1 MLRGLPPERVKAM
14 RWPGA
19 IMVEGGIMA
28 NVTGTSLGDFIHR
41 AGDGRSGGGNPVTGV
56 TAGAD
61 TISGA
66 EGNDLIYGDDGNDT
80 ISGGSGDDILHGG
93 QGTDALTGGVG
104 YDIFRFEAAS
114 EVTGLTE
121 TFDGGADHDRLDFGS
136 AFGVINLSLATI
148 VNIEEL
154 NVSGAGNNTITL
166 TAAQLGGFSTI
177 TAGFGQDVLVL
188 SAAGTADL
196 TGASIVNID
205 EIRGSAG
212 NDVIGLAGVA
222 NGQTVNGV
230 AGNDV
235 IIGGNGADILNGG
248 DGADGVAGGA
258 GNDVVYGGQGTD
270 TLTGGVGYD
279 VFRFASLSEISGLA
293 ESLDGG
299 LDDDRL
305 DFATGSLSGAVTLSL
320 ATLAGIEE
328 LDLAGG
334 GNTVTLTGAQLGA
347 FSTIVAGFGPDIL
360 VLSASGTADL
370 TGASIVNID
379 EIRGSAGNDVI
390 TLTSV
395 ANGQA
400 VNGIAGNDVISGSS
414 GADVLNGG
422 DGIDT
427 LWGSIGN
434 DILYGGQGADTLN
447 GGLGYDVFR
456 FGSLSEISGLAEK
469 LDGGV
474 DDDRIDFATGNL
486 SGSVNLSLA
495 TLTSIDALDFAGSG
509 NTITLTAAQLGAF
522 STFVA
527 GFAPDTLILSAA
539 GTADLTG
546 ASITGVDEIRGSAG
560 NDVITLAGV
569 ATGQTVNGAGG
580 NDTLIGGA
588 GADVLDGGAGKDLL
602 TGGGGADRFVLSV
615 IGDSP
620 ATANRDVITG
630 LSQIEGDRID
640 LSRIDASTAIV
651 GDQAFAF
658 IGTGL
663 YTGVAGQLRYSN
675 VGSTTV
681 VAGDVN
687 GDQVSD
693 FHIEIS
699 GALALGAIDFVL

>member
-1 MLRGLPPERVKAM
+1 
-14 RWPGA
+14 
-19 IMVEGGIMA
+19 MA

-80 ISGGSGDDILHGG
+80 ISGGSGDDILYGG
-93 QGTDALTGGVG
+93 QGTDGLTGGVG

-114 EVTGLTE
+114 EITGLVE
-121 TFDGGADHDRLDFGS
+121 SLDGGADHDRLDFGS
-136 AFGVINLSLATI
+136 AFGTINLSLATI
-148 VNIEEL
+148 ANIEEL

-177 TAGFGQDVLVL
+177 TAGFGQDALVL

-196 TGASIVNID
+196 TGASIANID

-222 NGQTVNGV
+222 NGQTVNGI
-230 AGNDV
+230 AGNDT
-235 IIGGNGADILNGG
+235 IIGGNGADVLNGG
-248 DGADGVAGGA
+248 DGADGVSGGA

-270 TLTGGVGYD
+270 SLTGDVGYD

-305 DFATGSLSGAVTLSL
+305 DFATSNLSGAVTLSL
-320 ATLAGIEE
+320 ATLTSIEA
-328 LDLAGG
+328 LDLAGS
-334 GNTVTLTGAQLGA
+334 GNTVTLTAAQLGA
-347 FSTIVAGFGPDIL
+347 FSTIGSGFGPDIL
-360 VLSASGTADL
+360 ILSAAGTADL
-370 TGASIVNID
+370 TGAVIGGID

-390 TLTSV
+390 TLTTV
-395 ANGQA
+395 AAGQT
-400 VNGIAGNDVISGSS
+400 VNGVAGNDVIAGSS
-414 GADVLNGG
+414 GADVINGG
-422 DGIDT
+422 DGTDT
-427 LWGSIGN
+427 IWGSIGN
-434 DILYGGQGADTLN
+434 DVVYGGQSADTLN
-447 GGLGYDVFR
+447 GGLGYDIFR
-456 FGSLSEISGLAEK
+456 FGSLTEISGLAEK

-474 DDDRIDFATGNL
+474 DDDRLDFATGNL
-486 SGSVNLSLA
+486 SGTVNLSLA
-495 TLTSIDALDFAGSG
+495 TLTSVEELALAGSG
-509 NTITLTAAQLGAF
+509 NTVTLTAAQLGAF
-522 STFVA
+522 VTIGS
-527 GFAPDTLILSAA
+527 GFGPDILILSAA
-539 GTADLTG
+539 GTADLAG
-546 ASITGVDEIRGSAG
+546 ASISGIDEIRGSAG

-569 ATGQTVNGAGG
+569 ATGQTVNGAAGSDTITGG
-580 NDTLIGGA
+580 T
-588 GADVLDGGAGKDLL
+588 GADVLDGGAGRDLL

-620 ATANRDVITG
+620 ANASRDVITG
-630 LSQIEGDRID
+630 LSQVEGDRID

-699 GALALGAIDFVL
+699 GPLVLQAIDFVL

>member
-1 MLRGLPPERVKAM
+1 
-14 RWPGA
+14 
-19 IMVEGGIMA
+19 MA

-41 AGDGRSGGGNPVTGV
+41 AGDGRTGGGNPVTGV

-80 ISGGSGDDILHGG
+80 ISGGSGDDILYGG
-93 QGTDALTGGVG
+93 QGADALTGGVG

-114 EVTGLTE
+114 EISGLAE
-121 TFDGGADHDRLDFGS
+121 SFDGGADHDRLDFGS

-166 TAAQLGGFSTI
+166 TAVQLGGFSTI

-222 NGQTVNGV
+222 NGQAVNGV
-230 AGNDV
+230 SGNDT
-235 IIGGNGADILNGG
+235 ITGGNGADELNGG

-270 TLTGGVGYD
+270 SLTGGVGYD

-305 DFATGSLSGAVTLSL
+305 DFATGNLSGAVNLSL

-328 LDLAGG
+328 LNLAGS

-347 FSTIVAGFGPDIL
+347 FSAIVSGFGPDIL
-360 VLSASGTADL
+360 ILSASGTADL

-379 EIRGSAGNDVI
+379 EIRGSGANDVI

-400 VNGIAGNDVISGSS
+400 VNGVAGNDVISGGS

-422 DGIDT
+422 DGTDT

-434 DILYGGQGADTLN
+434 DILCGGQGADTLN

-469 LDGGV
+469 LDGGI
-474 DDDRIDFATGNL
+474 DDDRLDFATGGL

-495 TLTSIDALDFAGSG
+495 ILTSIEELYLAGGG
-509 NTITLTAAQLGAF
+509 NTVTLTAAQLGAF
-522 STFVA
+522 ATIVS
-527 GFAPDTLILSAA
+527 GFGPDILILSAA

-546 ASITGVDEIRGSAG
+546 ASISGIDEIRGSAG

-569 ATGQTVNGAGG
+569 ATGQTVNGAAG
-580 NDTLIGGA
+580 NDTITGGA

-602 TGGGGADRFVLSV
+602 TGGGGGDRFVLSV

-620 ATANRDVITG
+620 ASANRDVITG
-630 LSQIEGDRID
+630 FSQVDGDRID
-640 LSRIDASTAIV
+640 LSRIDASTAVV
-651 GDQAFAF
+651 GDQAFTF
-658 IGTGL
+658 IGTSL
-663 YTGVAGQLRYSN
+663 YTGAAGQLRYSQT
-675 VGSTTV
+675 GSATV

-687 GDQVSD
+687 GDGVSD
-693 FHIEIS
+693 FHIEVS
-699 GALALGAIDFVL
+699 GTVALGAIDFVL